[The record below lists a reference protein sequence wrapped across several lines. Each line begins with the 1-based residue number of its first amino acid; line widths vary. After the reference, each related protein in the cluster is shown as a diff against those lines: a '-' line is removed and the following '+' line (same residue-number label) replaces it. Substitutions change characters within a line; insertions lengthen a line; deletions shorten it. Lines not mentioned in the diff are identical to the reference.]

1 VTGTFTAGQ
10 TATITGKGTLTIAA
24 TGAYTFTPSA
34 NWNGELPE
42 VTYTFVDG
50 TILTSTA
57 KLQITLTAVNDGPT
71 VVADTA
77 TVAEDNAVSGNVLT
91 NDSDIEGSALSIT
104 EFTVDGQ
111 TLAAG
116 STATLTDKGTLSL
129 AANGAYTFTP
139 VANWNGTVPVLTY
152 TVTDGTA
159 TSTSTLAIT
168 VTAVND
174 AATLGNDSATA
185 LEDNAATGNVLT
197 NDSDVEGALTVSSFA
212 ISGVTGTFTAG
223 STATIAGNGALTIAA
238 NGAWTFTPV
247 ANWNGAV
254 PTVTVSVNDGGV
266 LRTSTL
272 AIAITSVNDG
282 PTAVADTA
290 TMLEDGAPIAGNVLT
305 NDSDVEGTAL
315 AVTQYTVDGQT
326 KAAGQS
332 VTLAGKGTLTVAAN
346 GAWSFTPVANYNGA
360 VPTLTYTV
368 TDGTATSTSTLSITV
383 TAVNDAP
390 VAVADSFSFSRNV
403 VSTGNV
409 LSNDSDAD
417 GDALS
422 VTTFT
427 VTGFRV
433 FNMSSTIVGKGT
445 LTFNTNGTFTFTP
458 VNGWF
463 GTLPAITYTVS
474 DGKVTKTASLTIKV
488 L

>member
-1 VTGTFTAGQ
+1 M
-10 TATITGKGTLTIAA
+10 
-24 TGAYTFTPSA
+24 
-34 NWNGELPE
+34 
-42 VTYTFVDG
+42 
-50 TILTSTA
+50 
-57 KLQITLTAVNDGPT
+57 
-71 VVADTA
+71 
-77 TVAEDNAVSGNVLT
+77 
-91 NDSDIEGSALSIT
+91 
-104 EFTVDGQ
+104 
-111 TLAAG
+111 
-116 STATLTDKGTLSL
+116 
-129 AANGAYTFTP
+129 
-139 VANWNGTVPVLTY
+139 PVLTY

-174 AATLGNDSATA
+174 AATLGNDSAVA
-185 LEDNAATGNVLT
+185 LEDNAASGNVLT

-223 STATIAGNGALTIAA
+223 STATLAGKGTLTIAA

-247 ANWNGAV
+247 ANWNGTV

-272 AIAITSVNDG
+272 AISITSVNDG

-290 TMLEDGAPIAGNVLT
+290 TMLEDGLPLAGNVLT
-305 NDSDVEGTAL
+305 NDSDIEGTAL
-315 AVTQYTVDGQT
+315 TVTQYTVDGQT

-346 GAWSFTPVANYNGA
+346 GAWTFTPVANYNGA

-368 TDGTATSTSTLSITV
+368 TDGTATATSTLSITV
-383 TAVNDAP
+383 TAVNDNP
-390 VAVADSFSFSRNV
+390 VAVADSFNFSRNV

-409 LSNDSDAD
+409 LSNDSDVD
-417 GDALS
+417 GDALR

-433 FNMSSTIVGKGT
+433 FNMSSTIVGKGV

-458 VNGWF
+458 VAGWF

-474 DGKVTKTASLTIKV
+474 DGVVTKTASLTIKV